1 MEWSPGWYFNNDSIH
16 PVVVDALLLHQFGP
30 NVYEWEP
37 ETLWREMQLTWS
49 AFPNAENRD
58 CIQTV
63 RVIHT
68 NTRFTYDWF
77 TFEKVVMGL
86 NVLPV
91 LFTQGQK
98 PTLGQVLAAVDAI
111 NIIRKVTFNDEVARY
126 VAAVVREDAA
136 YPVPEV
142 LSFCK
147 EHVPSTETNDNA
159 KDDEEYRAD
168 RRQLMEQQLR
178 QALKWVGA

>member
-1 MEWSPGWYFNNDSIH
+1 MEWSPGWYFNNDSVH
-16 PVVVDALLLHQFGP
+16 PVIVDALLLRQFGP
-30 NVYEWEP
+30 TVYDWEP

-58 CIQTV
+58 CVQTV
-63 RVIHT
+63 RTIHT

-86 NVLPV
+86 NGLPV

-98 PTLGQVLAAVDAI
+98 PTLGQVLVAIDAI
-111 NIIRKVTFNDEVARY
+111 NIIRKVTFDDEIARY

-136 YPVPEV
+136 YPVPKSLE
-142 LSFCK
+142 FCK
-147 EHVPSTETNDNA
+147 EHVPVSEANENA
-159 KDDEEYRAD
+159 KDDEDYRKE
-168 RRQLMEQQLR
+168 RLNLMHRQLKQVL
-178 QALKWVGA
+178 AWVGA